1 MHSEFF
7 LGAGLR
13 LGRGTMGTRPPSG
26 DNKQWPL
33 SSYPGVWQELDT
45 PCTCLGCF
53 FNPTCPFYEDRSA
66 QGHSHS
72 VLQRPNPLRVPI
84 LSIKLIIVNIERIL
98 LVPPGGSL
106 QNCSPRCSDTH
117 PGLEGHF
124 KQGLVSFINQSLGLI
139 RGASN
144 PSRLVQ

>member
-1 MHSEFF
+1 
-7 LGAGLR
+7 
-13 LGRGTMGTRPPSG
+13 MGTRPPSG
-26 DNKQWPL
+26 ENKQWPL
-33 SSYPGVWQELDT
+33 SSYPGVWQGPDT
-45 PCTCLGCF
+45 PCTCSGCF

-72 VLQRPNPLRVPI
+72 VLQRPNPLRVPS
-84 LSIKLIIVNIERIL
+84 LSIKLMIVNIEKIL

-106 QNCSPRCSDTH
+106 QNCSPRCSHIQVRRDT
-117 PGLEGHF
+117 L
-124 KQGLVSFINQSLGLI
+124 KKGLVSFINQSLGLI